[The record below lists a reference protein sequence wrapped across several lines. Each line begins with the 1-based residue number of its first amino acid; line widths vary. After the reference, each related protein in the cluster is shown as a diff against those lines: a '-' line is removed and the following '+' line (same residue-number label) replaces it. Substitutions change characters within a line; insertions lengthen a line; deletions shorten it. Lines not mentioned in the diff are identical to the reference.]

1 MRPCGG
7 NERFDPARER
17 DGFRNLLDERQI
29 PQGRRH
35 LRQDAKEVISR
46 NQVQSARTDSAE
58 PRRHLRLNRGTL
70 EVRPRRIDEHLKP
83 LRVRNRLFRVI

>member
-7 NERFDPARER
+7 NERFDPSRER

-46 NQVQSARTDSAE
+46 NQVQSARTDSAIS
-58 PRRHLRLNRGTL
+58 T
-70 EVRPRRIDEHLKP
+70 VRF
-83 LRVRNRLFRVI
+83 RNQHGQIPQSRAATCV

>member
-46 NQVQSARTDSAE
+46 NQVQSARTDSAVKCNQHGQI
-58 PRRHLRLNRGTL
+58 PQSRAATC
-70 EVRPRRIDEHLKP
+70 V
-83 LRVRNRLFRVI
+83 